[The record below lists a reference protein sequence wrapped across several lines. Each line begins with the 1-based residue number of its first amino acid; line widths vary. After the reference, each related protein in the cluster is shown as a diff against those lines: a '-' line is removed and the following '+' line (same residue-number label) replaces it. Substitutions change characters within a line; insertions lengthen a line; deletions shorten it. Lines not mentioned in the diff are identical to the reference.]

1 MVYTNNYS
9 KATITSR
16 ITCRKTDLNNQ
27 SVYVREFV
35 FLGARGAYVREWVGV
50 GLAGVGG

>member
-16 ITCRKTDLNNQ
+16 ITLTTCRKTDLNNQ
-27 SVYVREFV
+27 SVCVRGFV

-50 GLAGVGG
+50 GG